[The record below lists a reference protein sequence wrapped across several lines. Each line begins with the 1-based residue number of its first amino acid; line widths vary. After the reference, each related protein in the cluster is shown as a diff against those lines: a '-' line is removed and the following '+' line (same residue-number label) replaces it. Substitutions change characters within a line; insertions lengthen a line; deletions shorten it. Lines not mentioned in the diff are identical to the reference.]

1 MGPFFFSFILFMVV
15 ANIGGRSVE
24 TFARTAERADEY
36 GLDIIL
42 LATSESSKSPRQVD
56 S

>member
-1 MGPFFFSFILFMVV
+1 MGPFFFLFKVV
-15 ANIGGRSVE
+15 ADIGGRSVE
-24 TFARTAERADEY
+24 TFAGTAERTDEY